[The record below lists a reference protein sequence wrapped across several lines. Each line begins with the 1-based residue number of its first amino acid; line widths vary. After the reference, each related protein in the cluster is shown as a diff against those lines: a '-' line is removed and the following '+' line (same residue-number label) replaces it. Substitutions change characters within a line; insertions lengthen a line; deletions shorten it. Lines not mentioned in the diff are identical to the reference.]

1 MVTVGPTGSEKGST
15 TTRDDTDD
23 QPKQYNNYYYHASV
37 TIALSYQVKKLVSV
51 LSYSADIGHDLL
63 P

>member
-15 TTRDDTDD
+15 STRDDTDD